1 MRQFKLTKT
10 LAQFRKR
17 LALYPPA
24 ALREA
29 KRALEKIE
37 LQYEIMP
44 DFRDADFAAERELLI
59 AQYQEMDAT
68 DAEID
73 EMLKRWGF
81 R

>member
-10 LAQFRKR
+10 LTDFRKR
-17 LALYPPA
+17 LALYPPS

-29 KRALEKIE
+29 KRALQKIE
-37 LQYEIMP
+37 LKYEIIL